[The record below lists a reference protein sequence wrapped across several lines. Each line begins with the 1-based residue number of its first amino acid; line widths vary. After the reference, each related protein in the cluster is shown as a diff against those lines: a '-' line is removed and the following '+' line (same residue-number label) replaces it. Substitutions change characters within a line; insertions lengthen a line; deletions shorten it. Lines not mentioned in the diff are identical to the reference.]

1 MPEINLEGSKIM
13 IVDDTPQNLG
23 VLEKMLIGKGYY
35 IFAMTGGDTAL
46 KVAEKTPPDLF
57 LLDVNMPGMNGYQ
70 LCEKIKKSPALCEIP
85 VVFLSGMNETEDK
98 IKGFE
103 AGGFDYITKPFQLD
117 EVEARVKTHL
127 TIHKLRLELKKHN
140 ANLESLVAERTHE
153 LDMAYKRLKSLE
165 RIKSEFLSMISH
177 ELRTPLNGVLVVSE
191 LIIQE
196 RVKYGQKDDDIT
208 EIYASSRNRIERL
221 LDDAMMINELD
232 ASSKSVN
239 QTSFKLDSFMEG
251 RCARVDLLLEAGK
264 EIPQLR
270 GDEALLKKAMD
281 NLLQTAACFNSN
293 KETVEVRAEVSGGA
307 LNLIFPLDALRLS
320 ADHAERFFEL
330 ASTSRQ
336 SSAAQSLALAP
347 VVAEKI
353 FRLFGGTLK
362 MDKLD
367 GTRGRIVLGFPAGQ

>member
-46 KVAEKTPPDLF
+46 KVAEKNPPDLF

-70 LCEKIKKSPALCEIP
+70 LCEKIKASPALCEIP

-127 TIHKLRLELKKHN
+127 TIHKLRIELKKHN
-140 ANLESLVAERTHE
+140 ANLETLVAERTHE

-196 RVKYGQKDDDIT
+196 RVKSGLKDDDIT
-208 EIYASSRNRIERL
+208 EIYSSSRNRIEQL

-232 ASSKSVN
+232 ASSRSAAQK
-239 QTSFKLDSFMEG
+239 SFKLDVFMEG

-281 NLLQTAACFNSN
+281 NLLQTALCFNSN
-293 KETVEVRAEVSGGA
+293 RETVEVRAEASGGA

-320 ADHAERFFEL
+320 AEHAESFFEL

-336 SSAAQSLALAP
+336 SSAAQALALAP

-362 MDKLD
+362 MEKLD
-367 GTRGRIVLGFPAGQ
+367 GARGRIVLSFPAGR